1 MASHVLQAIKIRA
14 LPPGIPVRGRG
25 KHLRLGQI
33 WNVIYRSTS
42 CVDAVVFLD
51 ERASAELGR
60 SSLCLS
66 IRFLLGRVKNIGRTR
81 LLTLY
86 SSNASFHE
94 SIRAESSQ
102 ISSCLISPVS
112 VPIFGNVLERCCEE
126 IVVYGVRESKNLVP
140 VQYLS
145 LPINPLA
152 TGKSATFFFGLGHLR
167 AL

>member
-1 MASHVLQAIKIRA
+1 M
-14 LPPGIPVRGRG
+14 
-25 KHLRLGQI
+25 
-33 WNVIYRSTS
+33 
-42 CVDAVVFLD
+42 DAVVFLD
-51 ERASAELGR
+51 EKSVSHTGQVGFVPEHLV
-60 SSLCLS
+60 SS
-66 IRFLLGRVKNIGRTR
+66 GQGKNCGTR

-126 IVVYGVRESKNLVP
+126 IVAYGVRESKNLVP